1 MRKADI
7 ANPPVFSLSEETRGR
22 LTLTSDTGAVAH
34 LFVLEPDLFRLM
46 VLPDGAL
53 RHPRS
58 WTVAPGADDV
68 ASGPDGHDI
77 FCAPDSLHTV
87 SKALESV
94 LGQADSAKLD
104 WKPTMM
110 VEVGGDKA
118 QALMDFLE
126 VLEDND
132 DVQRVSANYEISDEV
147 MSRLGG

>member
-68 ASGPDGHDI
+68 AYEGRDRFDLSGFSCP
-77 FCAPDSLHTV
+77 AYR
-87 SKALESV
+87 LER
-94 LGQADSAKLD
+94 G
-104 WKPTMM
+104 
-110 VEVGGDKA
+110 
-118 QALMDFLE
+118 
-126 VLEDND
+126 
-132 DVQRVSANYEISDEV
+132 
-147 MSRLGG
+147 